1 VIGAAMAWE
10 RVFHGNPSGIDTAAA
25 CFGGCFRFSKSA
37 GVKPLKVKTPL
48 SLAIAL
54 TSQAAATKQ
63 MVEQVATLRERKPD
77 VVDKTL
83 AGIASLVENAALC
96 IEAGDLYGLGKLM
109 DLNQALLAGLFLST
123 TEIETACAVAREAGA
138 LGAKLT
144 GSGGGG
150 AVVAL
155 VRSGERE
162 RVLEAWRTQG
172 IRGFGADVV
181 ASHTGS
187 QAA

>member
-1 VIGAAMAWE
+1 
-10 RVFHGNPSGIDTAAA
+10 
-25 CFGGCFRFSKSA
+25 
-37 GVKPLKVKTPL
+37 
-48 SLAIAL
+48 
-54 TSQAAATKQ
+54 
-63 MVEQVATLRERKPD
+63 
-77 VVDKTL
+77 
-83 AGIASLVENAALC
+83 LVENAALC

>member
-1 VIGAAMAWE
+1 MARE
-10 RVFHGNPSGIDTAAA
+10 RVFHGNPAGIDAAAA
-25 CFGGCFRFSKSA
+25 CFGGCLRFTKAS

-48 SLAIAL
+48 SLAVAL
-54 TSQAAATKQ
+54 TGQAASTKQ
-63 MVEQVATLRERKPD
+63 MVEQVAALRERKPD

-83 AGIASLVENAALC
+83 AGISSLVENAALC

-109 DLNQALLAGLFLST
+109 DLNQVLLSGLYLST

-155 VRSGERE
+155 TETAAHD
-162 RVLEAWRTQG
+162 RVLDAWRAQG
-172 IRGFGADVV
+172 IRCFAADVR
-181 ASHTGS
+181 ASQRGH
-187 QAA
+187 QAT